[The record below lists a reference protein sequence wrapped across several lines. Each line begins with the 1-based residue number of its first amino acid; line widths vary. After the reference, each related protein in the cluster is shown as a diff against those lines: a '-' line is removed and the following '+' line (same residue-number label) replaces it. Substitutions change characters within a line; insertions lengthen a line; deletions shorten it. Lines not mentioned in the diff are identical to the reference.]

1 MTETLPIWQKTPIN
15 QLVINTPLII
25 IFQTD
30 YFSVL
35 QDVKIMKEITLCHSS
50 DAALDVLQCSGSP

>member
-1 MTETLPIWQKTPIN
+1 MTETLPIWPKKKPIN

-50 DAALDVLQCSGSP
+50 DAALDV